1 MGRKETL
8 MNATRRGLSAIVSKM
23 TEDQKT
29 EDQKRA
35 ATAAL
40 FGRQGAAILG
50 YPVKVTWL
58 DNNSDLGYTVG
69 GKKNGYICIYVAWD
83 FKSITAE
90 MKMSEDEKSLFRAGV
105 FAHELL
111 HQVLTDFA
119 DTYNVCHLLPRAE
132 ASIFMMLMNLLEDP
146 AIEHQAKKV
155 FGGTFLKALKYSI
168 AVIYKT
174 SPGIEESGSAFN
186 QLCNALVNF
195 GDCGVVKG
203 HFTYPEA
210 YSYFLKV
217 APLYNQGIEESDASK
232 RVQISK
238 KVFDITRPLWEEEL
252 KDQEEMKKLLEEL
265 LKQLAAAHDPKSQ
278 GSKDEESDNSD
289 SSDSNDDNDDENGS
303 SDESKGSKEG
313 SKEQKARNELLKA
326 IKKAAEEGGQMPE
339 DGKIPSAS
347 ESDGKSSDSDSNGDE
362 SSDNSSD
369 GNANDDGSSDSAEGG
384 VKADGESSPSSD
396 DCKADGESK
405 KASTKSLSRG
415 NSNESSQQSDDESSQ
430 SDGTDARDNGNSS
443 SDDNDSDAASDNV
456 DDTADDILDPSLS
469 KKDTDE
475 LNRMI
480 ENEFKKIQKAE
491 KDSDDDDELPDYEI
505 QGSVLD
511 KASSHVD
518 IKETV
523 KDGYAE
529 IYKAIVS
536 KNRNKI
542 RRLTNSLDEIFEGDK
557 EEIVRSYMGRYNVL
571 RGAACTS
578 PKFFDKRKAPGHKKD
593 CEVLLLVDMSGSMQ
607 IGLKEQMARETAVIF
622 GEALMALNVPHYIMG
637 FTADDYVEEEDGQYY
652 DVVHH
657 HFVTWNSS
665 KRQHQSLVGIR
676 GIADNEDGFSI
687 RTAKAIMDSRN
698 ASNKLIIIISDGMPA
713 SLVYN
718 NHGADGVKETS
729 RAIRDAR
736 KSATVLGIAIGTD
749 APEKDLRN
757 MYGQDFVHIADETG
771 LSNLLIRKLCKIIKE
786 RFK

>member
-23 TEDQKT
+23 T

-83 FKSITAE
+83 FKPITAE
-90 MKMSEDEKSLFRAGV
+90 MKMSEDEKSLFRTGV

-119 DTYNVCHLLPRAE
+119 DTYHVCHLLPRQE

-174 SPGIEESGSAFN
+174 SPGIEESESAFN

-278 GSKDEESDNSD
+278 GSKDKKSDNSD
-289 SSDSNDDNDDENGS
+289 NSNSDDDGNGSANGS
-303 SDESKGSKEG
+303 SDGSKD
-313 SKEQKARNELLKA
+313 SKEKSAEQKARNELLKA

-347 ESDGKSSDSDSNGDE
+347 ESDGKSSDSDSNEDE

-396 DCKADGESK
+396 GCKADGESK
-405 KASTKSLSRG
+405 KASSKNLSRG
-415 NSNESSQQSDDESSQ
+415 NSKQGSHKDDDGDSQ
-430 SDGTDARDNGNSS
+430 SDGNDTNDSDDSS
-443 SDDNDSDAASDNV
+443 SDGDSTSDSTDADADA
-456 DDTADDILDPSLS
+456 ADDILDPSLS

-480 ENEFKKIQKAE
+480 ENEFKKIQKSE

-557 EEIVRSYMGRYNVL
+557 EEIVRSYTGRYNVL

-676 GIADNEDGFSI
+676 GISDNEDGFSI

-698 ASNKLIIIISDGMPA
+698 ASNKLIIIISDGMPV

-729 RAIRDAR
+729 QAIRDAR